1 MSSFEFEEEVRRVAR
16 ALWPGAEHGGPE
28 IVDGREVDGVFD
40 TEEVSH
46 MVEATMDRRIDKAHN
61 VGPKLRDHLKK
72 ARARGDFA
80 KSWFVT
86 YHPPTADQR
95 RVLHNDYDRNI
106 EVISYDQ
113 FRSKI
118 VDAREYLRLR
128 DRASWGSASNPTT
141 NSAVDLIKYV
151 PLGITVTTGA
161 SRAKPSMHPRRASKA
176 VPVKT
181 ESSIAEIVSAIES
194 GENLALLGDYGA
206 GKSMTL
212 REIHS
217 RLKSKY
223 LSNESHRF
231 PITLSLRR
239 HYGQVD
245 PEEAISRHASHLGFP
260 SPHKLVNAWRSGYA
274 YILLDG
280 FDELAAPG
288 WSGSTEAIRENR
300 RAATVLIKE
309 FSREAPSEVG
319 VIVAGR
325 RFYFDSLDEM
335 GRSLFDS
342 APHLIASLSDFTDE
356 QARRFLSQFKD
367 SGNGLLPDWLPVRPL
382 LLGHLAAEG
391 VIRNVAGSEG
401 LAPAPGWD
409 WLLSTISER
418 ESFIKQGVDGVAV
431 REVIEQLAGFARQ
444 TPQGVGPVTMS
455 DIVDAFTVVR
465 HQPPS
470 DKELTLLQRLPGLGG
485 EEDDSEK
492 GTRRF
497 VDIDLA
503 SAAQAAHVTRYI
515 VDPHGEYAGF
525 DPKKWNSS
533 MEPLGVEV
541 AAYQLAAL
549 EVPEGQVRKALDRA
563 VRTDCGELAA
573 DIVRIAIVL
582 DIDLQPNSMLN
593 YVVSNAIIP
602 SLDISEGGP
611 DLSGVEFIHCL
622 FSELVVSGDPAG
634 AGLPRFYSCDFGETL
649 GRLGESD
656 MPADNFQ
663 SCDFAEFPDAADR
676 NAAIMDSAILPI
688 GTRVVMTL
696 LRKLYMQRGSGRKD
710 SAITRGMSATDMALV
725 APAMQLLQRENLV
738 FATRQGKNKIWL
750 PDRSAGPRVRA
761 FLDAPRVGDDPLVE
775 GSKEIGSRK

>member
-1 MSSFEFEEEVRRVAR
+1 MSSFEFEEDVRRVAR
-16 ALWPGAEHGGPE
+16 ALWPSAEHGGPE
-28 IVDGREVDGVFD
+28 IVNGREVDGVFD

-72 ARARGDFA
+72 ARARGAFA
-80 KSWFVT
+80 KAWFVT

-95 RVLHNDYDRNI
+95 KVLHSDYDRSI
-106 EVISYDQ
+106 EVVSYDQ

-141 NSAVDLIKYV
+141 NSAVELIKYV
-151 PLGITVTTGA
+151 PLGIAVTAGA
-161 SRAKPSMHPRRASKA
+161 LRPKPGHPRKTSRVA
-176 VPVKT
+176 PIKT

-194 GENLALLGDYGA
+194 GANLALLGDYGA

-217 RLKSKY
+217 RLRDKY
-223 LSNESHRF
+223 LRNESHRF

-239 HYGQVD
+239 HFGQED
-245 PEEAISRHASHLGFP
+245 PAEAISRHAHHLGFP
-260 SPHKLVNAWRSGYA
+260 SPHKLVNAWKSGFA

-300 RAATVLIKE
+300 RAATILIKE
-309 FSREAPSEVG
+309 FTREAPPEVG
-319 VIVAGR
+319 VAVAGR

-335 GRSLFDS
+335 GRSLFDGS
-342 APHLIASLSDFTDE
+342 PHLIASLSDFTDE
-356 QARRFLSQFKD
+356 QARKFLGQFEN
-367 SGNGLLPDWLPVRPL
+367 SEGGALPDWLPVRPL

-391 VIRNVAGSEG
+391 VIHNVAGSEG

-431 REVIEQLAGFARQ
+431 RTVIEQLAGFARQ
-444 TPQGVGPVTMS
+444 TPQGVGPVTMN

-465 HQPPS
+465 RQPPS
-470 DKELTLLQRLPGLGG
+470 DRELTLLQRLPGLGG

-503 SAAQAAHVTRYI
+503 SAAQAAHVTRFI
-515 VDPHGEYAGF
+515 VDPHGDYAGF

-533 MEPLGVEV
+533 MEPLGIEV
-541 AAYQLAAL
+541 AAHQLATL
-549 EVPEGQVRKALDRA
+549 EIPEGQIRKALDRA
-563 VRTDCGELAA
+563 IRTDCGELAA
-573 DIVRIAIVL
+573 DIVRIAISL
-582 DIDLQPNSMLN
+582 DIDLQPSGALS
-593 YVVSNAIIP
+593 YSVTNAIIP

-611 DLSGVEFIHCL
+611 DLSGVDFTHCL
-622 FSELVVSGDPAG
+622 FSELIVSGDPAI
-634 AGLPRFYSCDFGETL
+634 ARIPHFSSCDFGETI

-676 NAAIMDSAILPI
+676 NAAIMDASILPI
-688 GTRVVMTL
+688 GTRVVMIL

-710 SAITRGMSATDMALV
+710 SALTRGMSATDAALV
-725 APAMQLLQRENLV
+725 APALRLLQREGLV

-761 FLDAPRVGDDPLVE
+761 FLEAPRVGDDPLVN
-775 GSKEIGSRK
+775 GSKGISS